1 MKKKLSI
8 LLISAMALAITA
20 CGGKDKVGE
29 ASPPVQTPE
38 VAAEAAETAK
48 AEGTESKVEDAKG
61 EEANKSDS
69 AVDQAEGA
77 AGADVDAAGADTA
90 AGADAAAEAGTE
102 EDGQNPTMNFV
113 GPYTA
118 DKAEM
123 MVEASDKK
131 DAQIS
136 ISQKSD
142 AGKESVWTMSGE
154 FNEDTFSVEYT
165 DGKKTEY
172 EYADDGTIKSE
183 TVTYEDGT
191 GRIIFNP
198 QDGTCVWEDEK
209 EHVADALIFE
219 FNYPAT
225 EVPET
230 GELG

>member
-61 EEANKSDS
+61 EE
-69 AVDQAEGA
+69 GA
-77 AGADVDAAGADTA
+77 TGADVAA

-142 AGKESVWTMSGE
+142 ASKESVWTMSGE
-154 FNEDTFSVEYT
+154 FNEDTFSVEYS